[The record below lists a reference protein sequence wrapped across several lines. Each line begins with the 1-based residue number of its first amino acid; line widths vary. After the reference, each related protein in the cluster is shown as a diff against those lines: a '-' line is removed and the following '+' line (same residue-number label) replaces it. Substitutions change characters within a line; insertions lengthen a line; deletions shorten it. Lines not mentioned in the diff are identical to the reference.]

1 MGAQPAPKG
10 KASAGWINR
19 RQVKVRQQMEVM
31 LEEEWRIKMCAESVN
46 QRALERRDGFERR
59 VIQVNPLLKSER
71 DMNCCACR
79 FARGV
84 NTASRA
90 RLLMIHIL
98 KELPMSLEAMMEY
111 PRFLLTTASSNWKTL
126 NLEPCLC

>member
-31 LEEEWRIKMCAESVN
+31 LEEEWRIKLCAVSVS

-59 VIQVNPLLKSER
+59 LIQVNPLLRSEH
-71 DMNCCACR
+71 DMSCCTCP
-79 FARGV
+79 FARG
-84 NTASRA
+84 ASIA
-90 RLLMIHIL
+90 
-98 KELPMSLEAMMEY
+98 
-111 PRFLLTTASSNWKTL
+111 
-126 NLEPCLC
+126 